1 MPSSSVHVDRTPMSS
16 DSAPSSTVLSLNRL
30 SNSTLLPSSTPAN
43 GTVLSFN
50 GLSNGTLLSPNGL
63 SNGTLRSP
71 NGSPNGNNGTLSSN
85 GHDMLLPN
93 NGHSSCT
100 LLSPTS
106 ASSNVGLPINPGNSN
121 VHSANPSHS
130 TIHSANNGHTTIHSA
145 NNGHVINNS
154 LLSNSHCINS
164 GCHNN
169 NIQATSNKSGQ
180 FHNCHSNS
188 NVQTTKNAR
197 GNGTIISRNSGMLSP
212 SRLGNRPNLPP
223 SVSNTAPPHNAER
236 NSSIIP
242 LTSQPDLLRGSQLLS
257 PNAQVS
263 FTLPF
268 SSQQR
273 AHTVSSLSTSSNGLG
288 NGSVL
293 SHDSHMTGSVISHT
307 SQTSSPRLSHDLMT
321 TSPTFTLDQERW
333 NPLVSPNSQNGFSWP
348 TQQSGS
354 MVPNSTSAD
363 SNAGVPKDGHIGNAL
378 LPSGYHRNTTHNSPG
393 SNSQLS
399 HDLQRN
405 GNVSAAGSQ
414 RSRSLSSSSQYPP
427 NTAISPPASQ
437 IGSST
442 MPLSGHQRSSTLP
455 LVRNQLLLPKSRK
468 IVPL

>member
-1 MPSSSVHVDRTPMSS
+1 MPRSNSYADSDSSVPSSSVPYSIVNVYCTPMSS
-16 DSAPSSTVLSLNRL
+16 TSAPSSTVISLNG
-30 SNSTLLPSSTPAN
+30 SNNSTLLPSSTPAN

-50 GLSNGTLLSPNGL
+50 GLSNGTLLSPNELSNGTLLSPNGL

-71 NGSPNGNNGTLSSN
+71 NGNNGNLSSN

-106 ASSNVGLPINPGNSN
+106 ASSNVGLPINPGNSD

-145 NNGHVINNS
+145 NNGHTTIHSANTDCGHSTIQSPISGHVINNS
-154 LLSNSHCINS
+154 LLSNSHGTNS

-188 NVQTTKNAR
+188 NVQTTNNAR
-197 GNGTIISRNSGMLSP
+197 VIGIIISRNSGMLSP
-212 SRLGNRPNLPP
+212 SRLGHRPNLPP
-223 SVSNTAPPHNAER
+223 SVSNTSPPHNAER

-242 LTSQPDLLRGSQLLS
+242 LTYQPDVLRANQLLS

-273 AHTVSSLSTSSNGLG
+273 AHTASSPSTSSGL
-288 NGSVL
+288 
-293 SHDSHMTGSVISHT
+293 
-307 SQTSSPRLSHDLMT
+307 
-321 TSPTFTLDQERW
+321 
-333 NPLVSPNSQNGFSWP
+333 
-348 TQQSGS
+348 
-354 MVPNSTSAD
+354 
-363 SNAGVPKDGHIGNAL
+363 
-378 LPSGYHRNTTHNSPG
+378 
-393 SNSQLS
+393 
-399 HDLQRN
+399 
-405 GNVSAAGSQ
+405 
-414 RSRSLSSSSQYPP
+414 
-427 NTAISPPASQ
+427 
-437 IGSST
+437 
-442 MPLSGHQRSSTLP
+442 
-455 LVRNQLLLPKSRK
+455 
-468 IVPL
+468 